1 MAHVIQH
8 TQCPI
13 CAKHGRD
20 RNGDN
25 LCLYS
30 DGSMYCF
37 SCHYWKAGNGL
48 SRIKDTTVVDDTAI
62 VLPSDADTVL
72 PRVARE
78 YLGRYGITRSDVT
91 LNTVMWSDYWQR
103 LIFPY
108 FNDKG
113 IVAWQGRYLGTEKG
127 KAKWYS
133 KGNLKE
139 FQHFVG
145 NKHSQT
151 FVLTEDIISAIKVS
165 HNTQVCAVPLFGSHV
180 STKRLLQLKRNR
192 DTLLVYVWLDKDK
205 QKESMQYAKVARDF
219 GINCRSIITDLD
231 PKEYSDPEIME
242 LIQ

>member
-1 MAHVIQH
+1 MAHCVSH
-8 TQCPI
+8 TQCPN

-20 RNGDN
+20 RGSNN
-25 LCLYS
+25 LAVYS

-48 SRIKDTTVVDDTAI
+48 ARIGHRDPVNEPAI

-72 PRVARE
+72 PRVCRE
-78 YLGRYGITRSDVT
+78 YLGRYGLTSHDCT
-91 LNTVMWSDYWQR
+91 LNTVMYSEFWQR

-113 IVAWQGRYLGTEKG
+113 LVAWQGRYLGTEKG

-145 NKHSQT
+145 NKNAKVH
-151 FVLTEDIISAIKVS
+151 VLCEDVISAIKVA
-165 HNTQVCAVPLFGSHV
+165 HNLSVCAVPLFGSHV
-180 STKRLLQLKRNR
+180 STTRLLQLKRKGV
-192 DTLLVYVWLDKDK
+192 TILVWLDKDK
-205 QKESMQYAKVARDF
+205 QKESMQYAKFARDF
-219 GINCRSIITDLD
+219 GIDCRSIITDLD
-231 PKEYSDPEIME
+231 PKEYSDSEILE
-242 LIQ
+242 ILQ